1 LIIHGTAYE
10 GRLYEGKVKT
20 EASRDAI
27 PIPAD
32 IRPIIESWRQLCPD
46 TSAEALMFPTYDR
59 NSRSGVRGRSVPR
72 QAKNFLK
79 WRIWPIADR
88 LGIPRRLVTF
98 QVMRRTLGTDLQR
111 YGTMK
116 DAQQILRHASIR
128 TTANVYMQ
136 QIPASVV
143 AAINARTR
151 AILAA
156 GRELSSETQSTTGS
170 NGLQFEN
177 EVSASA

>member
-1 LIIHGTAYE
+1 
-10 GRLYEGKVKT
+10 
-20 EASRDAI
+20 
-27 PIPAD
+27 
-32 IRPIIESWRQLCPD
+32 
-46 TSAEALMFPTYDR
+46 
-59 NSRSGVRGRSVPR
+59 
-72 QAKNFLK
+72 LK

-88 LGIPRRLVTF
+88 LGIPRKLVTF

-111 YGTMK
+111 CGTMK

-143 AAINARTR
+143 AAINSRTR
-151 AILAA
+151 AILA
-156 GRELSSETQSTTGS
+156 TQRKPLGDCGITTGS

-177 EVSASA
+177 GVSASA